1 MNDELTPSER
11 AALRSRILGGAR
23 DIKPAGA
30 HRNAW
35 IAGSVAAV
43 LVVAI
48 TGGVVATSTLSAPQ
62 IATTPSPTATTAPV
76 VPTPTPS
83 ATPTPTPQRTVTAP
97 VSRFSF
103 GCADIAPRVAEFFG
117 GTVPEVAS
125 TIPRRRGNAWQPG
138 PMEYSFAQAGAVYC
152 EYGEQLS
159 TSVTVALMPDAQ
171 GAVED
176 RARVIGC
183 EDELAC
189 DLVDGTYVLVEV
201 DLDESRQNDP
211 TVPRMIADVRASL
224 RDEVLAAPPSPSRW
238 EPPTGTTPLIGDCAT
253 ILPPERLT
261 EILGIGDVRVDT
273 ERGGGWSLQSWM
285 LSGYWDAPFCAFRGP
300 DQDRSERIF
309 AGALTWLPGG
319 EWAFDAAVTGEPI
332 AVSGGRSTDTAR
344 LSVESLSAYQDMGE
358 TFFAD
363 VLADGNW
370 VRYTLPTTV
379 EASARPTVA
388 AQIAEAIFAQVYR

>member
-1 MNDELTPSER
+1 MNEELTPEER
-11 AALRSRILGGAR
+11 AVLRARIVGGAR
-23 DIKPAGA
+23 GIAPAGT

-35 IAGSVAAV
+35 IAGVVAAV

-48 TGGVVATSTLSAPQ
+48 AGGAVATSTLSAPQ
-62 IATTPSPTATTAPV
+62 IANTPSPTATVELV
-76 VPTPTPS
+76 VPTPTP
-83 ATPTPTPQRTVTAP
+83 TPTPTPQSTVMAP
-97 VSRFSF
+97 PSRFSF
-103 GCADIAPRVAEFFG
+103 GCADIAPRVADIFG

-125 TIPRRRGNAWQPG
+125 TIPRRRGNGWQPG

-152 EYGEQLS
+152 EYGELLG

-171 GAVED
+171 GAVEE
-176 RARVIGC
+176 RSRVMGC
-183 EDELAC
+183 EDEFAC

-201 DLDESRQNDP
+201 SLDESRQNDP
-211 TVPRMIADVRASL
+211 NIPQMIDDVRASL

-238 EPPTGTTPLIGDCAT
+238 EPPSGTTPLTGECAR
-253 ILPPERLT
+253 ILPAERLT
-261 EILGIGDVRVDT
+261 EILGIGDVRLNT
-273 ERGGGWSLQSWM
+273 ELSGGWSLQSWM
-285 LSGYWDAPFCAFRGP
+285 LSGYWDAPFCSFRGP

-363 VLADGNW
+363 VLVDGNW
-370 VRYTLPTTV
+370 VRYRLPDI
-379 EASARPTVA
+379 EDASARPAIVA
-388 AQIAEAIFAQVYR
+388 QVAEAIFRQVYR